1 MLGQAKAMQQN
12 WPEVRALF
20 DRIVELDA
28 AARETAL
35 AAIADAAVR
44 ADVVKLLEGDAA
56 THSGAVRALH
66 QVLPDALALG
76 AEPDDALGTMVGP
89 WEIVSALGEGGMGT
103 VYLATRQMAGFVQQ
117 VALKRLH
124 AVARHSSVA
133 VERFAAEQRM
143 LNALTHPNIAHLI
156 DAGFAADGMPYLA
169 LEYVD
174 GVSLLKFAAGLDAG
188 ARVRLFLS
196 VLAAVEHAHQRLIVH
211 RDLKPSNILVTST
224 GVVKLL
230 DFGIGKLLTE
240 LAPEE
245 FGLTQTGVR
254 LYTPGYAAPEQLRGE
269 AISTA
274 ADIFALGVVLYELLA
289 DRRPFEVSS
298 LSPIDWERA
307 VLTSDPRPLVAQSSH
322 PNALK
327 LPRAWRTD
335 ANAIVG
341 KALRREPV
349 QRYASVGEFSADLR
363 ALLDGRAVLARRG
376 TRRYR
381 VSRFI
386 VRHAVAVGLGA
397 AIVLAIIAGAAAA
410 LLQAQRA
417 DAERNQARLE
427 AEKAREVVA
436 FLTNV
441 FAKADPNQTNGDN
454 PTARDVLDAGVEELK
469 NSEDLDSEV
478 RAQMLV
484 ALSSAYS
491 GLQEKQRSLD
501 LARQAAAVT
510 PLSIN
515 AQIATQL
522 VLAAALNRS
531 ELRVD
536 SFELARAV
544 RELIA
549 AQPTV
554 DQRSLA
560 KAELYIGVAL
570 LNLDRRAES
579 APHLERAYHGY
590 LTHSGEGSADVGDML
605 YPYMSTLASTGRADQ
620 AVDIARRYRDALA
633 QDERASADR
642 LASANN
648 SLGIALINFEREAEA
663 IQPLT
668 NALKLREKI
677 HGVGHL
683 GTASAIN
690 NLAQALRRTG
700 RFEEAVTLQEQ
711 VLALRRAH
719 APDEEEPLAGAL
731 CNAAVALTTA
741 KQGALAL
748 ERAQEGIAIFKRRGE
763 GEKFLSL
770 RCQLTHATAL
780 AQLEQKPRARVEMD
794 ALMPL
799 ILARNDAA
807 QIEQAQKLVAELAE
821 K

>member
-1 MLGQAKAMQQN
+1 MQDN

-28 AARETAL
+28 ARREIAL
-35 AAIADAAVR
+35 AEIADAAVR

-56 THSGAVRALH
+56 THSNAVRALH

-103 VYLATRQMAGFVQQ
+103 VYLAKRQMAGFVQQ

-156 DAGFAADGMPYLA
+156 DAGFAVDGTPFLA

-211 RDLKPSNILVTST
+211 RDLKPSNILVTPT

-245 FGLTQTGVR
+245 FGLTQTGMR

-289 DRRPFEVSS
+289 DRRPFEASS

-307 VLTSDPRPLVAQSSH
+307 VLTSDPRPLVAQSSN

-327 LPRAWRTD
+327 LPRAWRAD
-335 ANAIVG
+335 ASAIVG
-341 KALRREPV
+341 KALRREPA

-363 ALLDGRAVLARRG
+363 ALLEGRAVLARRG

-381 VSRFI
+381 ISRFI
-386 VRHAVAVGLGA
+386 VRHAVAVGLSA

-410 LLQAQRA
+410 LLQAERA
-417 DAERNQARLE
+417 DTERNQARLE

-436 FLTNV
+436 FLTQV
-441 FAKADPNQTNGDN
+441 FAKADPNQTNGDK

-469 NSEDLDSEV
+469 DSGALDSEV
-478 RAQMLV
+478 RAQMLI
-484 ALSSAYS
+484 ALSGAYS
-491 GLQEKQRSLD
+491 GLEDEPRALE
-501 LARQAAAVT
+501 LARQAAAAA
-510 PLSIN
+510 PLSVN
-515 AQIATQL
+515 AQITTQL
-522 VLAAALNRS
+522 ALTAALNRS
-531 ELRVD
+531 GLRVD
-536 SFELARAV
+536 SLAQAHAV

-549 AQPTV
+549 AQPAV
-554 DQRSLA
+554 DQQSLA

-570 LNLDRRAES
+570 QNLDRDADS
-579 APHLERAYHGY
+579 APHLERAYQGY
-590 LTHSGEGSADVGDML
+590 LAHGGESSRDVGNML
-605 YPYMSTLASTGRADQ
+605 YPYMSTLAKTGRADQ
-620 AVDIARRYRDALA
+620 AVEIARRYRDALA
-633 QDERASADR
+633 QDSRASADR
-642 LASANN
+642 LASANT
-648 SLGIALINFEREAEA
+648 SLGLALMNVKRDAEA
-663 IQPLT
+663 IEPLA
-668 NALKLREKI
+668 NALKFREKI
-677 HGVGHL
+677 HGVGHI
-683 GTASAIN
+683 GSASAIN
-690 NLAQALRRTG
+690 NLAQALRRAG
-700 RFEEAVTLQEQ
+700 RFDQAVTLQEQ
-711 VLALRRAH
+711 VLALRRAQT
-719 APDEEEPLAGAL
+719 PNQDMPLANAL
-731 CNAAVALTTA
+731 CNAAVALNMA
-741 KQGALAL
+741 KQAALAL
-748 ERAQEGIAIFKRRGE
+748 ERSEEGIAIFARRGE
-763 GEKFLSL
+763 SEKFLSL
-770 RCQLTHATAL
+770 RCRLANATAL
-780 AQLEQKPRARVEMD
+780 AQLDQKSRARAAMQT
-794 ALMPL
+794 LMPL
-799 ILARNDAA
+799 VLARNDAG
-807 QIEQAQKLVAELAE
+807 QIEQAQKLMGEVVGKE
-821 K
+821 